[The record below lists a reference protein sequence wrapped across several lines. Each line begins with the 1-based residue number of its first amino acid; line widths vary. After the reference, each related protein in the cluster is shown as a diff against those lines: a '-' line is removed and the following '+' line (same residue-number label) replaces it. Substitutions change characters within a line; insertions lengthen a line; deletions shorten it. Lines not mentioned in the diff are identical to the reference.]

1 VTNMLWHKVWLETRS
16 RFVIGLALLLMMAAS
31 HVFEYPAASR
41 LISHAGSA
49 ANTTGPLGRVIADAL
64 AVQRD
69 FRGFVW
75 WEWHRQN
82 LTQMWTL
89 FAVLLGSGGL
99 LSRAPANGVL
109 FTMSL
114 PISRHRLF
122 GVRAAI
128 GLAELLVLAI
138 VPTLLI
144 VVLSPA
150 IGQRYSLVDVGV
162 YGVCLFLGGAVFFS
176 LALLLSTLFDDFWR
190 PLALACAV
198 AFALGLGAIA
208 LRDLP
213 PFSVFQVMSAESYF
227 RFGRVPWFELLVS
240 SALSAG
246 LLYGAATSF
255 DQRDF

>member
-1 VTNMLWHKVWLETRS
+1 MLWHKVWLETRS
-16 RFVIGLALLLMMAAS
+16 RFAIGLALLLVMAAGN
-31 HVFEYPAASR
+31 VFEYPAASH
-41 LISHAGSA
+41 LISQAGSA
-49 ANTTGPLGRVIADAL
+49 ANASGPLGRVIADAL

-99 LSRAPANGVL
+99 LSRGAASGVL

-114 PISRHRLF
+114 PVSRHRLL
-122 GVRAAI
+122 GVRAVT
-128 GLAELLVLAI
+128 GLAQLLVLAV

-150 IGQRYSLVDVGV
+150 VGERYSVVDVSV

-176 LALLLSTLFDDFWR
+176 LALLLSTVFDDFWR
-190 PLALACAV
+190 PLGLACAV
-198 AFALGLGAIA
+198 AFALGLGAVV
-208 LRDLP
+208 LRGLP

-227 RFGRVPWFELLVS
+227 RSGQVPWFGLLVS
-240 SALSAG
+240 SAVSVG
-246 LLYGAATSF
+246 LLYGAAASF